1 MGGKGRILGRELY
14 FAFIRVV
21 DLYSL
26 NKDTDA
32 PFLKSFSSGS

>member
-26 NKDTDA
+26 YKDPDT
-32 PFLKSFSSGS
+32 PLLKSFIS